1 MKKWQKWLL
10 GLVVFCSLGFASGAA
25 LLFLLAPLDRW
36 LTSLGWSQSGI
47 NRTLTLSALGWFV
60 LLLLATLIYRRRAL
74 GLKHLRPPLAY
85 GIPMMTV
92 VVAAVVLTILL
103 RAGRPW
109 MAAQLGD
116 IRVGR
121 GGLVLAPDPERALQR
136 YREGEFQQ
144 ALPLLER
151 LVASGSK
158 DRRVHLSLARTYLR
172 LGRNLDA
179 AKTYRT
185 MLRSTPE
192 DPDAWEGFLGIY
204 GYSDYR
210 PDLPLSPL
218 PRPRPA
224 ELQMLYRTHGEFF
237 QALQGGEWQTVYL
250 TGVNL
255 GPARPGEFPSTAS
268 RDFGTY
274 YGWFQDIG
282 AMNANTIRVYSV
294 LPPAFYQALK
304 EYNRTARS
312 PLWLIH
318 EVWIHDQTRDL
329 FDPESKRQFEQEVK
343 NVVDL
348 LHGQADIPCRP
359 GANCGIYTADVSRY
373 VIGLAIGREIEPV
386 LALRTNRLHPKK
398 TSYAGRYVSLPEG
411 NPSEAWFAEECDF
424 AIGYE
429 LERYNTQQPVT
440 VVNWPP
446 LDPLSHPTEAT
457 YAKELE
463 FRKRDG
469 EPVNETAPEE
479 MNDADVV
486 TLDVTRFQR
495 GPEFSAGLF
504 ALYHVYQH
512 WPDFLLHESSYAQ
525 AQDDKGVNRYLGY
538 LRELK
543 KVHRGFPLLIGEYGL
558 STSLGVAHLNPQG
571 WNNGGFTEQG
581 QAELLVRF
589 TRNIRDTG
597 YAGGLVFE
605 WQDEWFKRV
614 HDFYTADFKA
624 PPDRTPL
631 WDNQLDP
638 EEHFGIVAHEPAT
651 TVPLLRGDPADWQ
664 PARVLYS
671 RTAGAAGA
679 GPINTVYAMT
689 DSAYLYLRI
698 DVDAP
703 AGLAWKQWKY
713 WIALNTLPGQAGSRT
728 LPYPGP
734 RVESGANFLAQ
745 LDGPGKARLLV
756 AENYNPNHRIVIPR
770 RHPLPRLVRKAG
782 MNVEL
787 VDEARFEE
795 IVIEANLPR
804 YGRDGQ
810 WFPPQNFNRSSLPY
824 GTAERGKPGYS
835 NHALW
840 RSDKKTGMIEVRIP
854 WGLLFVTDPSS
865 LQAFAGTDAQWRV
878 KLRATPGVSVAVF
891 ALRAGSP
898 GPLGGSFPE
907 VVWGRVKEEPAI
919 FTWDP
924 WQKVEFR
931 SYLKQGYYSLQREW
945 ERMQQPAGDKSSSTH

>member
-1 MKKWQKWLL
+1 MKTWKKWLL
-10 GLVVFCSLGFASGAA
+10 GFAVLVCFGLAGSGSF
-25 LLFLLAPLDRW
+25 LLFLLAPVERGL
-36 LTSLGWSQSGI
+36 LHMGWSQTRI
-47 NRTLTLSALGWFV
+47 DHALPLLVNGWFV
-60 LLLLATLIYRRRAL
+60 LGLGAALIYYRATLSPRVKPGPAYAVPAVL
-74 GLKHLRPPLAY
+74 GL
-85 GIPMMTV
+85 
-92 VVAAVVLTILL
+92 AAVVVLVILL
-103 RAGRPW
+103 WTQAPLLALYKGVTARPLHASREQALEAFRA
-109 MAAQLGD
+109 
-116 IRVGR
+116 
-121 GGLVLAPDPERALQR
+121 ER
-136 YREGEFQQ
+136 FQE
-144 ALPLLER
+144 ALPLLEE
-151 LVASGSK
+151 LVAKGSN
-158 DRRVHLSLARTYLR
+158 DREVHLALARTYSVV
-172 LGRNLDA
+172 GRNLDA
-179 AKTYRT
+179 AKTYRA
-185 MLRSTPE
+185 MLQRTPG
-192 DPDAWEGFLGIY
+192 DVQAVEGFLGIY
-204 GYSDYR
+204 GYPDYR
-210 PDLPLSPL
+210 PDLPLTIP
-218 PRPRPA
+218 PRETPA
-224 ELQMLYRTHGEFF
+224 ELQILYRTQGEFF
-237 QALQGGEWQTVYL
+237 QVLQGGEWRTVYL
-250 TGVNL
+250 TGVNI
-255 GPARPGEFPSTAS
+255 GPARPNEFPSTAS
-268 RDFGTY
+268 RDFAIY
-274 YGWFQDIG
+274 YEWLKQIG
-282 AMNANTIRVYSV
+282 AMHANTVRVYSV
-294 LPPAFYQALK
+294 LPPAFYRALR
-304 EYNRTARS
+304 EYNQSAKA

-318 EVWIHDQTRDL
+318 EVWIHDETQDL
-329 FDPESKRQFEQEVK
+329 FDPQSKSQFEQGVK
-343 NVVDL
+343 NVIDL
-348 LHGQADIPCRP
+348 LHGQADIACRA

-373 VIGLAIGREIEPV
+373 VIGLAVGREVEPR
-386 LALRTNRLHPKK
+386 LALRTNRLHPGK
-398 TSYAGRYVSLPEG
+398 TSYQGRYVRLPDG
-411 NPSEAWFAEECDF
+411 NPTEAWFAEECDF

-429 LERYNTQQPVT
+429 LETYNMQRPVT

-457 YAKELE
+457 YAEELK

-469 EPVNETAPEE
+469 EPVNETAPED

-543 KVHRGFPLLIGEYGL
+543 KVHQGFPLLIGEYGL

-638 EEHFGIVAHEPAT
+638 EEHFGIVAYEPAT

-664 PARVLYS
+664 AARVLYS
-671 RTAGAAGA
+671 RTAGAEAAGA
-679 GPINTVYAMT
+679 GPINTVYAMA
-689 DSAYLYLRI
+689 DFAYLYLRI

-734 RVESGANFLAQ
+734 RVESGANFLVQ
-745 LDGPGKARLLV
+745 LEGPGKARLLV
-756 AENYNPNHRIVIPR
+756 AENYNPNHRMVVPR
-770 RHPLPRLVRKAG
+770 RHPLPRLIRKAG
-782 MNVEL
+782 MNVGL
-787 VDEARFEE
+787 VDEAGFEE

-840 RSDKKTGMIEVRIP
+840 RSDEKTGMIELRIP

-865 LQAFAGTDAQWRV
+865 LQAFAGTDAQWHV

-898 GPLGGSFPE
+898 GLLGGSFPE

-931 SYLKQGYYSLQREW
+931 SYFKQGYYSLQGEW
-945 ERMQQPAGDKSSSTH
+945 ERMQQPAGGKSSSTH